1 MGLTLKFNEIYND
14 YTDFSNDSKIYLAE
28 NYISNDDLELL
39 YVLFY
44 NQFAE
49 QSIKF
54 LDPILWKRRF
64 WTKLAFKA
72 KTLLKKRD
80 LMDKL
85 RELTEDE
92 MLDKGVSV
100 VNQAMNP
107 NTKPGEPFQVL
118 DFVTTQTSAKNLNP
132 KIVALLQQYQS
143 MDDGFWNQFF
153 KEFDDDLFLQVFGG
167 ADCEYIEWEDE

>member
-28 NYISNDDLELL
+28 NYISADDLELL

>member
-28 NYISNDDLELL
+28 NYISEDDLELL